1 MTVEA
6 RYRRFLLATAL
17 VIYGGAV
24 VELWLVEHVEGW
36 LQWVPFGL
44 AAAGG
49 AAALWVRVAAG
60 RRAVGVLRAVS
71 ALVVA
76 GSVWGVVLH
85 VQGNLAFEREVR
97 PDAPFWEALWE
108 AAGGVSPLLAPGTL
122 ALAAVL
128 AAAATYRHPALR
140 PGDALR
146 QPA

>member
-17 VIYGGAV
+17 VIYVGAA
-24 VELWLVEHVEGW
+24 VELWLVEHVEGVY
-36 LQWVPFGL
+36 QWVPFGL
-44 AAAGG
+44 AAIG
-49 AAALWVRVAAG
+49 AASALAFRASAS
-60 RRAVGVLRAVS
+60 RRTGGVLRASS
-71 ALVVA
+71 AVVVA

-85 VQGNLAFEREVR
+85 VRGNLAFEREVH
-97 PDAPFWEALWE
+97 PDAPLWGALRE

-128 AAAATYRHPALR
+128 AAAATYRHPALSDR
-140 PGDALR
+140 AR